1 MAGFTCV
8 TDSQRRFYKSDLYK
22 SVKKRKRKLLEML
35 AEQDMQSWDEIL
47 PLTQVFKEYDLDDL
61 IDFLKKNQDKE
72 HPEYELDPYSS
83 RIQVTT
89 PKGKSVHDF
98 ICIEYFRLYR
108 ISEDKSKIQRYS
120 YIECYYDEYVLACIM
135 DTGDL
140 RKAGAFVPLTMD
152 KSDWGH
158 AQQQMKLWNRYLL
171 PKIEEFPAERDKY
184 VEEMLQRLTSR
195 EDLEDTECNE
205 GNQYP
210 AVENPAWIVTTYL
223 HLMQVLPLLPKDSV
237 PCYYLNLVC
246 SDKEA
251 QISLAEKLE
260 TFLGA
265 YFQDDPVIQGRI
277 SVRENFSSPKTGNP
291 YSHKAVP
298 YLLVVKKQKDLQ
310 PLRELMND
318 HDWTTKAGMKHPLR
332 NSIPICIN
340 DQRIVDSTALNIH
353 IADPRQLRWDDHLI
367 NRMWEN
373 ISQLPPS
380 CWWRFNKTHIRDFW
394 ASKRQAVLWYG
405 EEMDIAQKYEVRI
418 QDNPVRS
425 VRNLIELAA
434 WFLAPQYRGY
444 DEDELDGAQKEWLE
458 AFLRDLAEKQQN
470 LDTTVDELMQHF
482 RKQHEQLRDVR
493 PPYTGRSTKEE
504 MMFREGNLLCYHP
517 SVFAERVKV
526 FKPYAD
532 CDAVLHRMKDRGYL
546 KTHKGKNLY
555 YVINLDDKSDAPR
568 KRKSVDYY
576 AIIIE

>member
-8 TDSQRRFYKSDLYK
+8 TDSQKRFYKSDLYK

-47 PLTQVFKEYDLDDL
+47 PLTRVFKEHDLDDL
-61 IDFLKKNQDKE
+61 IEFLKKNQDNE
-72 HPEYELDPYSS
+72 RLEYELDPYSS
-83 RIQVTT
+83 RIQVIT

-98 ICIEYFRLYR
+98 ICVEYFRLYR
-108 ISEDKSKIQRYS
+108 ISEDKTKIQRYS
-120 YIECYYDEYVLACIM
+120 YFECYYDDYVLACIM
-135 DTGDL
+135 DTGNL
-140 RKAGAFVPLTMD
+140 RKAGAFVPLAMD
-152 KSDWGH
+152 KGDWGH

-171 PKIEEFPAERDKY
+171 PKIEEFPAEQDKY
-184 VEEMLQRLTSR
+184 VEEMLRRLVSR
-195 EDLEDTECNE
+195 EDLEDAEYNE

-237 PCYYLNLVC
+237 PCYYLNFVC
-246 SDKEA
+246 SDIEA
-251 QISLAEKLE
+251 QNSLAEKLE
-260 TFLGA
+260 TFLCA
-265 YFQDDPVIQGRI
+265 YFRDDPVIQGTV
-277 SVRENFSSPKTGNP
+277 SVRENFRSPEEGNP
-291 YSHKAVP
+291 NSYKAVP
-298 YLLVVKKQKDLQ
+298 YLLVVKKQKDLE

-318 HDWTTKAGMKHPLR
+318 HDWTTKVGVRHPLR

-353 IADPRQLRWDDHLI
+353 ITDPSQLQWDDRLI

-373 ISQLPPS
+373 ISHLPPNF
-380 CWWRFNKTHIRDFW
+380 WWKFDKKNIRDFW
-394 ASKRQAVLWYG
+394 ASKREAVLWYG
-405 EEMDIAQKYEVRI
+405 EEMDIAQKCELRL

-434 WFLAPQYRGY
+434 WFLVPQCQGY
-444 DEDELDGAQKEWLE
+444 DEDELAGAQKEWLE
-458 AFLRDLAEKQQN
+458 RFLKDLVKKQDN
-470 LDTTVDELMQHF
+470 LDATVDDLMQHF
-482 RKQHEQLRDVR
+482 RKQYEELQDFR
-493 PPYTGRSTKEE
+493 PPYTGRNTKEE
-504 MMFREGNLLCYHP
+504 MMFREGNLLCYHRDI
-517 SVFAERVKV
+517 FAERVKI

-532 CDAVLHRMKDRGYL
+532 CDAVLYRMKDRGYL

-555 YVINLDDKSDAPR
+555 YVINLDDKSDEPR
-568 KRKSVDYY
+568 KRRSVDYY